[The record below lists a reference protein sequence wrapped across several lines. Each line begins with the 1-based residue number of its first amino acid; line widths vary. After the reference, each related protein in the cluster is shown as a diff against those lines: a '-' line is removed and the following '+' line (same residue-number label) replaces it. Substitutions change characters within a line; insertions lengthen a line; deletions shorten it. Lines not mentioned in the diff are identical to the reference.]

1 MYYDVINVY
10 HHINMQKLKFL
21 DLSRPSPT
29 FAYVNYYVIITLC
42 PTFYVLNLNQIWF
55 RFVNYLL
62 SFFYV
67 LYVLWTKT
75 VSNKILLKV
84 IKNH

>member
-1 MYYDVINVY
+1 MYYDVINAY

-21 DLSRPSPT
+21 SRPSPM

-84 IKNH
+84 IKNN